1 MINLFKN
8 KLVAKRRSLVF
19 PKMSYVQ
26 KRIDENTKRAIDY
39 YRTSGETV
47 RSNHPLVTLI
57 NTMNVV
63 WAGDKERFYDI
74 CDSVSPSVCN
84 AIKIGS
90 AIHSPK
96 LINRGWFY
104 GYEEVLISVEL
115 DRDSDKPWYEL
126 EPLKV
131 FAHGR
136 TDLTF
141 TLLDGEPNTNEE
153 SFSVIGID
161 VAILM
166 YMYICWRQYQLKIF
180 PDNPQTTAQF
190 VANWVLP
197 NMIRSHNDV
206 AWMNRL
212 SRLLEGS
219 YPKPVGTLKRTPF
232 ALSSS
237 ETFTQDVL
245 TAMYSRFTEQSYEW
259 ADALMCIPLPSGD
272 TALTYAKMPYF
283 APTRLGKA
291 MACLATMNYLELLG
305 SCKPN
310 PENSK
315 HLVEFNRV
323 FKRLFNENW
332 YSDSNLSTF
341 VNLKMDFIYNRL
353 FS

>member
-26 KRIDENTKRAIDY
+26 KRLDENTKRAIDY

-57 NTMNVV
+57 NSMNVV
-63 WAGDKERFYDI
+63 WSGDKQRFFDI
-74 CDSVSPSVCN
+74 CDAVSPSVCN
-84 AIKIGS
+84 AIKIGG

-96 LINRGWFY
+96 MTLGGWFY
-104 GYEEVLISVEL
+104 GYEEVLLSIEL
-115 DRDSDKPWYEL
+115 PRDKDVPWYEL

-141 TLLDGEPNTNEE
+141 TLLDGIPNTNEE

-161 VAILM
+161 VALLM
-166 YMYICWRQYQLKIF
+166 YMYTCWRQYQLKVF
-180 PDNPQTTAQF
+180 PDNPQTTGQF
-190 VANWVLP
+190 VANWILP

-212 SRLLEGS
+212 SRILEGT
-219 YPKPVGTLKRTPF
+219 YPKPADTLKRTPF

-237 ETFTQDVL
+237 ETFTHDIL
-245 TAMYSRFTEQSYEW
+245 SAMKERFTEQSYEW
-259 ADALMCIPLPSGD
+259 ADILMCVPLPSGE
-272 TALTYAKMPYF
+272 TALTYSKMPYF

-291 MACLATMNYLELLG
+291 MACLTTMDQLILLG
-305 SCKPN
+305 ACKPN

-315 HLVEFNRV
+315 HLVEFARV
-323 FKRLFNENW
+323 FKRLFNEKWFNDPKLA
-332 YSDSNLSTF
+332 SF
-341 VNLKMDFIYNRL
+341 VDLKMDFIYNRL
-353 FS
+353 FP